1 MAFDKATVA
10 RVARLA
16 RLEVPADQLEAV
28 AGQLD
33 GILAFVE
40 QLKAID
46 TTGVEPMTSVVEAT
60 QRMRP
65 DIVTDGGIQEKVLA
79 NAPERFEGYFVVP
92 KVVE

>member
-16 RLEVPADQLEAV
+16 SLEVPDDQLQAV

-46 TTGVEPMTSVVEAT
+46 TTG
-60 QRMRP
+60 
-65 DIVTDGGIQEKVLA
+65 GGIQDKVLA